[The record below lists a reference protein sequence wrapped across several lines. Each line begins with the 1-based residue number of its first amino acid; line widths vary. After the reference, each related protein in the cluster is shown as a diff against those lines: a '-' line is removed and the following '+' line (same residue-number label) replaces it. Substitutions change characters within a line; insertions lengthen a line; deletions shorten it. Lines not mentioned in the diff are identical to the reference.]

1 MTTELEILA
10 QAQAN
15 EAEALKRFEA
25 ASTAVNEAE
34 QKLASLRTELA
45 NAEASERIAAEEGKP
60 TAAHTKRIRDTQDAL
75 RVGGYRLDRL
85 KKDAAERQNEYTHA
99 FQQTQEAERVI
110 SHSKLREAA
119 DAFEVALNKAAEAK
133 RAYLDALSEYRSYV
147 VSPGTG
153 RNTTLA
159 PDNVARVILQHVTCR
174 LLDRELF
181 TGKDYRGVPIL
192 SAADIRRDFGGDMP
206 LIR

>member
-1 MTTELEILA
+1 MTTELEILE
-10 QAQAN
+10 QAKAN

-34 QKLASLRTELA
+34 HKLATLREELA
-45 NAEASERIAAEEGKP
+45 NAEAAERAAAEEGKP

-85 KKDAAERQNEYTHA
+85 KKDAAERQNEYTRA

-110 SHSKLREAA
+110 AHSKLREAA
-119 DAFEVALNKAAEAK
+119 DVFEAALDEAANAKTQYLAALN
-133 RAYLDALSEYRSYV
+133 EYRSYV
-147 VSPGTG
+147 VTPGTG

-159 PDNVARVILQHVTCR
+159 PDNVARVVLQHVTCR
-174 LLDRELF
+174 LLDRELYS
-181 TGKDYRGVPIL
+181 GKDYRGVAIL
-192 SAADIRRDFGGDMP
+192 SAADIRRNFGGDMP